1 MTDREFPRVLAA
13 EGISNFG
20 AMLSRLAIPW
30 LAVLSL
36 QATPSQLAALL
47 VADVAAAALGSLLLG
62 SLVERSGKR
71 AAMLLCDALRALVL
85 GLLAWG
91 AWRGGLNFTLLLAAA
106 AAGGLL
112 TVAFELARSAWMAQR
127 TDPGE
132 LAERNARLSVV
143 GSVSEAAA
151 FALGGWLYQGLG
163 ASMALAVDACS
174 YLASALC
181 LRGVRETPPVARVAS
196 TSGAAAA
203 LRQLLRDS
211 AEGLRAVAARPL
223 LRALA
228 GIESLLAFSM
238 ALAGTSVM
246 IFVSRDIGLP
256 TGWPGMIFATGAL
269 GAIIGASLAPRL
281 GRRFGPGHTMVGG
294 LALYTVGAACV
305 PLVGSVGSFGNVS
318 SVGSFG
324 NAGSFGVLAVMLL
337 VAQQIVGDAGQML
350 HDVHDRTLRQTAVP
364 AELLVRTDAGIRSAG
379 QLATLAGA
387 LVGGVM
393 GDALG
398 ARSVLWLAVVAGGA
412 AAPLAA
418 ITLVRPGA
426 LANRRAE

>member
-1 MTDREFPRVLAA
+1 MTDRDFPRVLAA

-20 AMLSRLAIPW
+20 SMLSRLAIPW
-30 LAVLSL
+30 LAVLTL
-36 QATPSQLAALL
+36 RATPSQLAALL

-85 GLLAWG
+85 AVLAWG
-91 AWRGGLNFTLLLAAA
+91 AWRGGLNFMLLLAAA

-127 TDPGE
+127 TEPGA

-163 ASMALAVDACS
+163 AALALAVDACS

-181 LRGVRETPPVARVAS
+181 LRGVRETPPVARVAG
-196 TSGAAAA
+196 TSGSAAS
-203 LRQLLRDS
+203 LRRLLTDS
-211 AEGLRAVAARPL
+211 AEGLRAVAARQL

-256 TGWPGMIFATGAL
+256 TGWLGMIFATGAL
-269 GAIIGASLAPRL
+269 GAIIGASLAPLL
-281 GRRFGPGHTMVGG
+281 GRRFGPGRTMAGG
-294 LALYTVGAACV
+294 LLLYTLGAACV
-305 PLVGSVGSFGNVS
+305 PTVGSMG
-318 SVGSFG
+318 
-324 NAGSFGVLAVMLL
+324 ALAVLLL
-337 VAQQIVGDAGQML
+337 VTQQIVGDAGHTL

-364 AELLVRTDAGIRSAG
+364 TELLARTDAGIRSAG

-387 LVGGVM
+387 LVGGVL

-412 AAPLAA
+412 AALLAA
-418 ITLVRPGA
+418 LTLARPGGV
-426 LANRRAE
+426 ANRRTA

>member
-20 AMLSRLAIPW
+20 SMLSRLTIPW
-30 LAVLSL
+30 LAVLTL

-47 VADVAAAALGSLLLG
+47 VADVAAAALGALLLG
-62 SLVERSGKR
+62 SLVDRSGKR
-71 AAMLLCDALRALVL
+71 AAMLMCDGLRALVL
-85 GLLAWG
+85 ALLAWG
-91 AWRGGLNFTLLLAAA
+91 AWRGGLNFTLLLAAS

-112 TVAFELARSAWMAQR
+112 TVGFELARSAWMAQR
-127 TDPGE
+127 AE
-132 LAERNARLSVV
+132 LGDLSERNAQLSVA

-163 ASMALAVDACS
+163 AALALAVDACS

-181 LRGVRETPPVARVAS
+181 LRGVRETPPVAREPMAPDEA
-196 TSGAAAA
+196 GAW
-203 LRQLLRDS
+203 RQLLKES
-211 AEGLRAVAARPL
+211 ADGLRAVAARPV

-228 GIESLLAFSM
+228 GIQGLLSFSM

-256 TGWPGMIFATGAL
+256 TGWLGMIFALGAL
-269 GAIIGASLAPRL
+269 GSIAGASLAPQL
-281 GRRFGPGHTMVGG
+281 GRRFGPGRTMAWG
-294 LALYTVGAACV
+294 LVLYTLGSACV
-305 PLVGSVGSFGNVS
+305 PLMGS
-318 SVGSFG
+318 
-324 NAGSFGVLAVMLL
+324 AGVVAVVLL
-337 VAQQIVGDAGQML
+337 VTQQIVGDAGHTL

-364 AELLVRTDAGIRSAG
+364 ARLLARADAGIRSAG

-387 LVGGVM
+387 LIGGLL

-412 AAPLAA
+412 AALVAAFTLA
-418 ITLVRPGA
+418 RPA
-426 LANRRAE
+426 RAQPMSPST

>member
-1 MTDREFPRVLAA
+1 MTDRDFPRVLAA

-203 LRQLLRDS
+203 LRQLLKDS

-256 TGWPGMIFATGAL
+256 TGWLGMIFATGAL

-337 VAQQIVGDAGQML
+337 VAQQIVGDAGHML

-412 AAPLAA
+412 AALLAA
-418 ITLVRPGA
+418 ITLARPGA

>member
-1 MTDREFPRVLAA
+1 MTDRDFPRVLAA

-30 LAVLSL
+30 MAVLSL
-36 QATPSQLAALL
+36 HATPSQLAALL

-203 LRQLLRDS
+203 LRQLLKDS

-256 TGWPGMIFATGAL
+256 TGWLGMIFATGAL

-337 VAQQIVGDAGQML
+337 VAQQIVGDAGHML

-412 AAPLAA
+412 AALLAA

>member
-1 MTDREFPRVLAA
+1 MTDRDFPRVLAA

-30 LAVLSL
+30 LAVLTL

-62 SLVERSGKR
+62 SVVDRSGKR

-85 GLLAWG
+85 ALLAWG

-106 AAGGLL
+106 ATGGLL

-127 TDPGE
+127 TAPGD
-132 LAERNARLSVV
+132 LAGRNARLSVV

-163 ASMALAVDACS
+163 AALALTADACS

-181 LRGVRETPPVARVAS
+181 LRGVRETPPAARERTA
-196 TSGAAAA
+196 GAAAA
-203 LRQLLRDS
+203 EPAEPAAAAALAAGRQLLKES
-211 AEGLRAVAARPL
+211 ADGLRAVAARPL

-228 GIESLLAFSM
+228 GIDSLLAFSM
-238 ALAGTSVM
+238 ALTGTSAM

-256 TGWPGMIFATGAL
+256 TGWLGMIFATGAL
-269 GAIIGASLAPRL
+269 GAIVGASLAPRL
-281 GRRFGPGHTMVGG
+281 GRRFGPGRTMAGG
-294 LALYTVGAACV
+294 LALYTLGAACV
-305 PLVGSVGSFGNVS
+305 PLVGS
-318 SVGSFG
+318 
-324 NAGSFGVLAVMLL
+324 AGVFAVLLL
-337 VAQQIVGDAGQML
+337 VTQQIVGDAGHTL

-364 AELLVRTDAGIRSAG
+364 AELLARTDAGIRSAG
-379 QLATLAGA
+379 QLATLVGA
-387 LVGGVM
+387 LVGGVL

-398 ARSVLWLAVVAGGA
+398 ARSVLWLAVAAGGA
-412 AAPLAA
+412 AALLAA
-418 ITLVRPGA
+418 GTLARQAPA
-426 LANRRAE
+426 ATANLA

>member
-20 AMLSRLAIPW
+20 SMLSRLAIPW
-30 LAVLSL
+30 LAVLTL

-47 VADVAAAALGSLLLG
+47 VADVAAAALGALLLG
-62 SLVERSGKR
+62 SLVDRSGQR
-71 AAMLLCDALRALVL
+71 AAMLVCDGLRALVL
-85 GLLAWG
+85 ALLAWG
-91 AWRGGLNFTLLLAAA
+91 AWRGGLNFTLLLAAS

-127 TDPGE
+127 AGLGD
-132 LAERNARLSVV
+132 LSERNAQLSLA
-143 GSVSEAAA
+143 GSVSEAVA

-163 ASMALAVDACS
+163 AALALAVDACS

-181 LRGVRETPPVARVAS
+181 LRGVGESPALARGHSAPRH
-196 TSGAAAA
+196 AAVW
-203 LRQLLRDS
+203 RQLLQES
-211 AEGLRAVAARPL
+211 ADGLRAVAARPV

-228 GIESLLAFSM
+228 GIQALLAFSM

-246 IFVSRDIGLP
+246 IFVARDVGLP
-256 TGWPGMIFATGAL
+256 PGWLGMVFALGAL
-269 GAIIGASLAPRL
+269 GSIAGASLAPQL
-281 GRRFGPGHTMVGG
+281 GRRFGPGRTMTWG
-294 LALYTVGAACV
+294 LVLYTLGSACV
-305 PLVGSVGSFGNVS
+305 PLVGS
-318 SVGSFG
+318 
-324 NAGSFGVLAVMLL
+324 AGVLAVVLL
-337 VAQQIVGDAGQML
+337 VTQQIVGDAGHTL

-364 AELLVRTDAGIRSAG
+364 APLLARADAGIRSAG

-387 LVGGVM
+387 LIGGLL

-412 AAPLAA
+412 AALVAAFTLARPARAQPLSPS
-418 ITLVRPGA
+418 T
-426 LANRRAE
+426 

>member
-1 MTDREFPRVLAA
+1 MTDRDFPRVLAA
-13 EGISNFG
+13 ECISNFG

-203 LRQLLRDS
+203 LRQLLKDS

-256 TGWPGMIFATGAL
+256 TGWLGMIFATGAL

-337 VAQQIVGDAGQML
+337 VAQQIVGDAGHML

-412 AAPLAA
+412 AALLAA
-418 ITLVRPGA
+418 VTLARPGVV
-426 LANRRAE
+426 ANWGAE

>member
-132 LAERNARLSVV
+132 LADRNARLSVV

-256 TGWPGMIFATGAL
+256 TGWLGMIFATGAL

-281 GRRFGPGHTMVGG
+281 GRRFGPGRTMAGG
-294 LALYTVGAACV
+294 LLLYTLGAACV
-305 PLVGSVGSFGNVS
+305 PMVGSMGT
-318 SVGSFG
+318 
-324 NAGSFGVLAVMLL
+324 LAVLLL
-337 VAQQIVGDAGQML
+337 VTQQIVGDAGHTL

-412 AAPLAA
+412 AALLAA
-418 ITLVRPGA
+418 ITLARPAA
-426 LANRRAE
+426 LANRRAG

>member
-1 MTDREFPRVLAA
+1 M
-13 EGISNFG
+13 
-20 AMLSRLAIPW
+20 
-30 LAVLSL
+30 
-36 QATPSQLAALL
+36 
-47 VADVAAAALGSLLLG
+47 
-62 SLVERSGKR
+62 
-71 AAMLLCDALRALVL
+71 
-85 GLLAWG
+85 
-91 AWRGGLNFTLLLAAA
+91 
-106 AAGGLL
+106 
-112 TVAFELARSAWMAQR
+112 
-127 TDPGE
+127 
-132 LAERNARLSVV
+132 
-143 GSVSEAAA
+143 
-151 FALGGWLYQGLG
+151 
-163 ASMALAVDACS
+163 
-174 YLASALC
+174 
-181 LRGVRETPPVARVAS
+181 ARVAS
-196 TSGAAAA
+196 PSGAAAS
-203 LRQLLRDS
+203 LRQLLKDS
-211 AEGLRAVAARPL
+211 AEGLRAAAARPL

-256 TGWPGMIFATGAL
+256 TGWLGMIFATGAL

-281 GRRFGPGHTMVGG
+281 GRRFGPGHTMAGG

-305 PLVGSVGSFGNVS
+305 PLTGSVGSFG
-318 SVGSFG
+318 SVDSFG

-337 VAQQIVGDAGQML
+337 VAQQIVGDAGHTL

-412 AAPLAA
+412 AALLAA

>member
-30 LAVLSL
+30 LAVLTL
-36 QATPSQLAALL
+36 RATPSQQAALL

-106 AAGGLL
+106 ASSGLL

-132 LAERNARLSVV
+132 LADRNARLSVV

-163 ASMALAVDACS
+163 AALALAVDACS

-181 LRGVRETPPVARVAS
+181 LRGVRETPPVARVAGR
-196 TSGAAAA
+196 SGAAAS
-203 LRQLLRDS
+203 LRQLLTDS

-228 GIESLLAFSM
+228 GIESLLAYSM

-256 TGWPGMIFATGAL
+256 TGWLGMIFATGAL

-281 GRRFGPGHTMVGG
+281 GRRFGPGHTMAGG

-305 PLVGSVGSFGNVS
+305 PMVGSMG
-318 SVGSFG
+318 
-324 NAGSFGVLAVMLL
+324 ALAVLLL
-337 VAQQIVGDAGQML
+337 VTQQIVGDAGHTL

-412 AAPLAA
+412 AALLAA
-418 ITLVRPGA
+418 VTLAWPGGV
-426 LANRRAE
+426 ANRRAE

>member
-1 MTDREFPRVLAA
+1 M
-13 EGISNFG
+13 
-20 AMLSRLAIPW
+20 
-30 LAVLSL
+30 
-36 QATPSQLAALL
+36 
-47 VADVAAAALGSLLLG
+47 
-62 SLVERSGKR
+62 
-71 AAMLLCDALRALVL
+71 
-85 GLLAWG
+85 
-91 AWRGGLNFTLLLAAA
+91 
-106 AAGGLL
+106 
-112 TVAFELARSAWMAQR
+112 
-127 TDPGE
+127 
-132 LAERNARLSVV
+132 
-143 GSVSEAAA
+143 
-151 FALGGWLYQGLG
+151 
-163 ASMALAVDACS
+163 
-174 YLASALC
+174 
-181 LRGVRETPPVARVAS
+181 RETPPVARVAS

-203 LRQLLRDS
+203 LRQLLKDS

-256 TGWPGMIFATGAL
+256 TGWLGMIFATGAL

-337 VAQQIVGDAGQML
+337 VAQQIVGDAGHML

-412 AAPLAA
+412 AALLAA

>member
-36 QATPSQLAALL
+36 QATPSQLAAML

-132 LAERNARLSVV
+132 LADRNARLSVV

-256 TGWPGMIFATGAL
+256 TGWLGMIFATGAL

-281 GRRFGPGHTMVGG
+281 GRRFGPGRTMAGG
-294 LALYTVGAACV
+294 LLLYTLGAACV
-305 PLVGSVGSFGNVS
+305 PMVGSMGT
-318 SVGSFG
+318 
-324 NAGSFGVLAVMLL
+324 LAVLLL
-337 VAQQIVGDAGQML
+337 VTQQIVGDAGHTL

-412 AAPLAA
+412 AALLAA
-418 ITLVRPGA
+418 ITLARPAA
-426 LANRRAE
+426 LANRRAG

>member
-1 MTDREFPRVLAA
+1 MTDRDFPRVLAA

-203 LRQLLRDS
+203 LRQLLKDS

-256 TGWPGMIFATGAL
+256 TGWLGMIFATGAL

-337 VAQQIVGDAGQML
+337 VAQQIVGDAGHML

-412 AAPLAA
+412 AALLAA

>member
-1 MTDREFPRVLAA
+1 MTDRDFARVLAA

-30 LAVLSL
+30 LAVLTL

-62 SLVERSGKR
+62 SLVDRSGKR

-85 GLLAWG
+85 AVLAWG

-127 TDPGE
+127 TAPAE
-132 LAERNARLSVV
+132 LAGRNARLSVV

-163 ASMALAVDACS
+163 AALALAVDACS
-174 YLASALC
+174 YLASAWC
-181 LRGVRETPPVARVAS
+181 LRGVSETVPETPPLARVVAR
-196 TSGAAAA
+196 SGAAAS
-203 LRQLLRDS
+203 LCQLLKDS

-256 TGWPGMIFATGAL
+256 TGWLGMIFATGAL

-281 GRRFGPGHTMVGG
+281 GARFGPGRTMTGG
-294 LALYTVGAACV
+294 LLLYTLGAACV
-305 PLVGSVGSFGNVS
+305 PMVS
-318 SVGSFG
+318 SVGSVG
-324 NAGSFGVLAVMLL
+324 LLAVVLL
-337 VAQQIVGDAGQML
+337 VTQQIVGDAGHTL

-364 AELLVRTDAGIRSAG
+364 TELLARTDAGIRSAG

-398 ARSVLWLAVVAGGA
+398 ARSVLWLAVVAVGA
-412 AAPLAA
+412 AALLAA
-418 ITLVRPGA
+418 LTLAPPGGVA
-426 LANRRAE
+426 SRRMA

>member
-20 AMLSRLAIPW
+20 SMLSRLVIPW
-30 LAVLSL
+30 LAVLTL

-47 VADVAAAALGSLLLG
+47 VADVAAAALGALLLG
-62 SLVERSGKR
+62 SLVDRSGKR

-91 AWRGGLNFTLLLAAA
+91 AWRGRLDFTLLLAAA
-106 AAGGLL
+106 AASGLL
-112 TVAFELARSAWMAQR
+112 TVGFELARSAWMAQR
-127 TDPGE
+127 AGLGD
-132 LAERNARLSVV
+132 LSERNAQLSVA

-163 ASMALAVDACS
+163 AALALAVDACS

-181 LRGVRETPPVARVAS
+181 LRGVRETAPVAREPPTPDAPDAPAAP
-196 TSGAAAA
+196 GAW
-203 LRQLLRDS
+203 RQLLQES
-211 AEGLRAVAARPL
+211 ADGLRAVAARPV

-246 IFVSRDIGLP
+246 IFVSRDVGLP
-256 TGWPGMIFATGAL
+256 TGWLGMIFATGAL
-269 GAIIGASLAPRL
+269 GSIAGASLAPRL
-281 GRRFGPGHTMVGG
+281 GRRFGPGRTMAWG

-305 PLVGSVGSFGNVS
+305 PLVGS
-318 SVGSFG
+318 
-324 NAGSFGVLAVMLL
+324 AGALAVVLL
-337 VAQQIVGDAGQML
+337 VTQQIVGDAGHTL

-364 AELLVRTDAGIRSAG
+364 AELLARADAGIRSAG

-387 LVGGVM
+387 LAGGVL

-412 AAPLAA
+412 AALLAA
-418 ITLVRPGA
+418 VTLARPGGAA
-426 LANRRAE
+426 LQRAV